1 MWKGGIDDTALLSV
15 YNILNRIAL
24 AILDRSSTF
33 NDSFSVY
40 VICRTNFDILK
51 LILGYE
57 A

>member
-24 AILDRSSTF
+24 AILDRSSTC
-33 NDSFSVY
+33 NDSFSVN